1 MFFKIENLEI
11 KISLSPTQNI
21 LGADAL
27 LHLRKNYYQYYI
39 NSYRQKVEMKYFQL
53 ILLEHFNLV
62 QDW

>member
-11 KISLSPTQNI
+11 KISLSPTQKI

-39 NSYRQKVEMKYFQL
+39 NSYRQKVEMKYFKL

-62 QDW
+62 QD